1 MLTLLPRLSERV
13 QVMPLH
19 RMVTGRTSA
28 ETGASSSP
36 AGCCPSSSSSSSP
49 GSGRAGPAPDIA
61 RKKNAAASAAS
72 MRPSPLPS
80 NPTTISSFPY
90 PLLSLPCAFGIE
102 REYRHRAAGP
112 HKRRRIA
119 KSRGQ
124 IWAVARSVQFLLLG
138 RPTMFVIFIFI
149 PLYFSLAPP
158 HLFPRNLY
166 SYS

>member
-1 MLTLLPRLSERV
+1 MLTRLPRLSERV

-36 AGCCPSSSSSSSP
+36 AGCCPSSSSSSP

-102 REYRHRAAGP
+102 GEDRHRAAGP

-119 KSRGQ
+119 NRRRQ
-124 IWAVARSVQFLLLG
+124 LWAAARSVQFLFLG
-138 RPTMFVIFIFI
+138 RATMFVIFIFI
-149 PLYFSLAPP
+149 YTSIFYFRD
-158 HLFPRNLY
+158 FD
-166 SYS
+166 